1 MSTTSTLSVE
11 ERLMR
16 LESLLERLIAA
27 TPAASN
33 TAASAAVNEPSP
45 ETATATNTSNDENSA
60 FTNAHEWKDDTRA
73 GLNSGEI
80 NRTGPM
86 PRLSILMQESINA
99 ANDQLTLSA
108 NHTSRVI
115 IDPIRKSHKS

>member
-33 TAASAAVNEPSP
+33 TAASAAETEPS
-45 ETATATNTSNDENSA
+45 TATNTSNDEHSA

-80 NRTGPM
+80 NRAGPM
-86 PRLSILMQESINA
+86 PRLSILKQESTNA
-99 ANDQLTLSA
+99 ANDQLMLS

-115 IDPIRKSHKS
+115 IDPTRIPAVIESY